1 MAPAPPEYH
10 SADPSTIRER
20 VYKSSLYKQHGC
32 VEDVSAMRLVR
43 AKGLFRPHLTG
54 IDRAL
59 QRLDLCDEAALRDL
73 KAWFISEL
81 ELLFLDAHT
90 DLFS

>member
-1 MAPAPPEYH
+1 
-10 SADPSTIRER
+10 
-20 VYKSSLYKQHGC
+20 VSSVQQHH
-32 VEDVSAMRLVR
+32 VHDLPMSLVR

-73 KAWFISEL
+73 KAWFISEV
-81 ELLFLDAHT
+81 ELLFVDAHT
-90 DLFS
+90 DLFG